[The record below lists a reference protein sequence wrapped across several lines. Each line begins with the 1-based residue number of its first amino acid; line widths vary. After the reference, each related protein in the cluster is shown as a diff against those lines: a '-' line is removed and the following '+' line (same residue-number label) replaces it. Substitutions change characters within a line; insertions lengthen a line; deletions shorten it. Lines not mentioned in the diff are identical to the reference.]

1 MPGGRRSVAWGRI
14 VGLYADRSVTL
25 AIAWAR
31 IAPRIG
37 ATFILSPGW
46 EEDVGYLS
54 LDNRVRDALGVSSD
68 RAAEDRL
75 IDRIKAYK
83 AGTLVRLEIQS
94 QQIRTAIELTD
105 NQGASAGI
113 KRMIFAALA
122 AAIGTITIGSL
133 TIGSYTLLEL
143 ADQGRAALLREYLDT
158 TRAEI
163 DARIARRADRA
174 PTETSSTDRP
184 RAFGSKN

>member
-1 MPGGRRSVAWGRI
+1 MAV
-14 VGLYADRSVTL
+14 YADRSVTL

-31 IAPRIG
+31 VAPRIG
-37 ATFILSPGW
+37 ATFILPPGW

-75 IDRIKAYK
+75 LERIKTYR
-83 AGTLVRLEIQS
+83 AGTLVRLQIQLE
-94 QQIRTAIELTD
+94 QIRTAIELTD
-105 NQGASAGI
+105 NQGASAAI
-113 KRMIFAALA
+113 KRVIFAALA
-122 AAIGTITIGSL
+122 GAIGTITIGTL

-143 ADQGRAALLREYLDT
+143 ADQGRAALLRDYLDT
-158 TRAEI
+158 TRAELN
-163 DARIARRADRA
+163 ARIARR
-174 PTETSSTDRP
+174 TTSANTTTDRP